1 MKRIRSLAAGVL
13 LLAACGSSPDVPS
26 LPAVV
31 TIAPGESARADSVR
45 VTFVRVTSDSR
56 CPINAICAS
65 AGEATAV
72 FNITVRGLESA
83 PELGVVSPAKRTTEL
98 GGIIVEFDD
107 LQPFP
112 VAGQPPTDSKDY
124 RARVKIAER

>member
-1 MKRIRSLAAGVL
+1 MKRVLSLGAGVV

-31 TIAPGESARADSVR
+31 TLAPGEAARAESVR

-72 FNITVRGLESA
+72 FSITVRGLESA
-83 PELGVVSPAKRTTEL
+83 PELGVVNPAKRTTEPAL
-98 GGIIVEFDD
+98 RRT
-107 LQPFP
+107 L
-112 VAGQPPTDSKDY
+112 
-124 RARVKIAER
+124 